1 MTMIS
6 FFPGFLLKTLSRHRK
21 LVKYIVILNYNNMLD
36 LFNIEIVVPLYLI
49 FFLLQVNLHVLIDL
63 SLFGKSGTFLWDIVI
78 QKIFQSEFI
87 QWQSSRSIVANTFEN
102 CCVHSQ
108 EEYPTVER
116 NQSFHYSDKIIEN
129 EAKEARFWC

>member
-63 SLFGKSGTFLWDIVI
+63 SPLVSK
-78 QKIFQSEFI
+78 EFFYEI
-87 QWQSSRSIVANTFEN
+87 
-102 CCVHSQ
+102 
-108 EEYPTVER
+108 
-116 NQSFHYSDKIIEN
+116 
-129 EAKEARFWC
+129 

>member
-36 LFNIEIVVPLYLI
+36 LFNIEIAVPLYLI

-63 SLFGKSGTFLWDIVI
+63 SPLVSK
-78 QKIFQSEFI
+78 EFFYEI
-87 QWQSSRSIVANTFEN
+87 
-102 CCVHSQ
+102 
-108 EEYPTVER
+108 
-116 NQSFHYSDKIIEN
+116 
-129 EAKEARFWC
+129 